1 MATEARDPMTVVQAL
16 NDASNSNDLERAVGL
31 FAEDAVI
38 RQIPP
43 PPPPSSGVWTGQQEI
58 RAWFEPQL
66 QNFRVDSQNIQVD
79 GERVTWDASVS
90 GDMVRQMGLDTA
102 DVKAEAIVKDGK
114 ITSFVVTQ
122 TPESVSKMLAVMER
136 GAQQGGASA

>member
-38 RQIPP
+38 RQIPS
-43 PPPPSSGVWTGQQEI
+43 PPPPSPGAWTGKQEI
-58 RAWFEPQL
+58 RAWFEPQM
-66 QNFRVDSQNIQVD
+66 QNFRVDSQNMQVD

-90 GDMVRQMGLDTA
+90 GDMVRQMGLDA
-102 DVKAEAIVKDGK
+102 RLVAA
-114 ITSFVVTQ
+114 
-122 TPESVSKMLAVMER
+122 R
-136 GAQQGGASA
+136 ASWCGDYYS